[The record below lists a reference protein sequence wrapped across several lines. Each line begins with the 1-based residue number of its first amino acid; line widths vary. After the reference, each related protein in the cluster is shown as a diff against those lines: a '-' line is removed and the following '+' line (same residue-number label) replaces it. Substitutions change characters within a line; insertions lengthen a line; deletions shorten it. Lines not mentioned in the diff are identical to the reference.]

1 MLTCEATGSR
11 GSGER
16 GGRGNAAKLTF
27 VANLQPRTERA
38 RSISP
43 QKSSPI
49 NTPSPRSK
57 RRSAHLS
64 DSLKLQSPS
73 AAGEN
78 LVDAPADP
86 SPMALSSSPVKRN
99 EALSDAPEAKL
110 VDESMPSAKPSPLSW
125 QKRPNS
131 RAGRRPL
138 SMLAAQNATQRSLA
152 GVQEPASA
160 TEQNFSKD
168 QIAQALGS
176 KDPTWFRQTPD
187 RGAGSA
193 AYRRS
198 QVDDDRGLDMAS
210 NRAQLPGMTAETPKD
225 RPASR
230 HEVAS
235 PTNKGRLGSPVTL
248 NPPRQEVPA
257 EDKPPAEQA
266 VTSPTG
272 RTSPIRSAS
281 PTKGMGGFVQSAM
294 MKRSDS
300 VKRWSVTSPPGL
312 SRADSVAAN
321 RNSYERGS
329 SQAGSRPQSAVRNG
343 SPSQGSSRPTS
354 KHGEE
359 EAEQE
364 AASKSAANRDS
375 GSSSDRAPSREDD
388 AALPVSPTKTMDPRR
403 WSPTKSSWLEN
414 ALNKPDSPK
423 LPPKPAQSQP
433 AWMVELNKAK
443 AERASKSGADASR
456 LSGVAHK
463 HQVSIGGLMRQSTM
477 GETAKTN
484 PTGLGGIYSPP
495 STQTRPAF
503 GHQAKPSLVEKM
515 ESPVE
520 KSSGDEQASTTAERR
535 RPSVARPPQ
544 PQPKPKPG
552 TPPNK
557 DFRANLRQRSAAAD
571 APKNKEPEF
580 RNAFGNLRRATTQN
594 YVAPDELKSN
604 ILRGKAALNLTDGPR
619 KGEPKDEFKEAILKK
634 RDDFKKAQAGGK
646 GVSRSSSNADE
657 KPLPEGLVKRAE
669 LARSNSDAR
678 SETAAELT
686 LQDEPRNLGSP
697 RPLPEPTRTSSQSA
711 SSLTS
716 PSQTPPPCQS
726 SAPEKPG
733 RKPSQTDTVKP
744 ASEPEDA
751 PPRQR
756 ETSPEQKPQRAV
768 ASSGGGKLASRFN
781 PALAGMLARGPPAM
795 ATNGGSGSDGP
806 GSKQN
811 SGSDDMS
818 EPSAPG
824 PQLTHMTKGRARGP
838 RRKAPTGSSAAT
850 PATGSIEAAQS
861 AAPIARVSD
870 TPKSPEPAPSS
881 GTPRAT
887 EERAPPLPISKEPE
901 QTSPTSPANVEKEPE
916 APVSTRKKPAPLS
929 LQQRVAAQAAVRGQ
943 TGLGKPYAK
952 PSDGAVA
959 AEPASPLLLRKQVTS
974 PIANGESQAS
984 PPGQNEKG
992 SDEAS
997 QPSSPKK
1004 LDMKRVSKFFHDT
1017 PKGRSQPASPKES
1030 AGSTHQRTGSRS
1042 PTKLSERPLPE
1053 PLSSPD
1059 KGDRDSLPSMKDTAP
1074 RSSRPGSPL
1083 KSPRSSGEPVK
1094 DPSPT
1099 EAAAPRPKSR
1109 GASRPL
1115 SGIARGGT
1123 ASPMRSP
1130 TKQANEVSTLLTD
1143 FFGPPGPRK
1152 DMRVDTAEILM
1163 NRPPPGAKIASLGF
1177 HMFKIFGDGK
1187 KVPVSAQNER
1197 VLFEQEMYVC
1207 AHNFTNAAGKK
1218 VFEVY
1223 FWVGDEVP
1231 EATAED
1237 AQLFVQREARSLGG
1251 TLVKLRQGKETAEFL
1266 QALGGVVIVRRGSS
1280 NKYDSLAPNML
1291 CGRGHLGQVAFDEV
1305 DFAPA
1310 SLCSGFTYLIAQAGK
1325 CFLWKGKGSGVAE
1338 VSCARLVGMDLTLT
1352 GELVEYEDGA
1362 EPASFWDMFGDG
1374 GVKPHSAD
1382 HWRLKPNY
1390 DKYCSRLFCSD
1401 ADSTQQVSREYPRV
1415 FGASPPFTLARQ
1427 VLTFHPPP
1435 AQILEL
1441 SPFGQADLSPE
1452 SIYILDAFFE
1462 MYIVVGS
1469 RANAHYASFRNAL
1482 DFAQEYAILA
1492 AGIEDRPFVPVS
1504 TVVLEG
1510 TPRDLKRVFR
1520 KWDDVRSPTTSS
1532 GGPAAAARG
1541 SPLKRGR
1548 SLRVVTLTQ
1557 ALQALSE

>member
-1 MLTCEATGSR
+1 MSDEVSQFLEQVERLR
-11 GSGER
+11 GQQIEDDEVR
-16 GGRGNAAKLTF
+16 ARELEEFLAAKRERQ
-27 VANLQPRTERA
+27 ARREERA

-43 QKSSPI
+43 QKSSPV

-64 DSLKLQSPS
+64 DSLKLQSPT
-73 AAGEN
+73 AVRDTF
-78 LVDAPADP
+78 VDAPADAI
-86 SPMALSSSPVKRN
+86 PMALSSSPVKEN
-99 EALSDAPEAKL
+99 EAPGDAPEAKQ
-110 VDESMPSAKPSPLSW
+110 VDASTPSARSSPLSW
-125 QKRPNS
+125 QRRPNS
-131 RAGRRPL
+131 RAGARPL
-138 SMLAAQNATQRSLA
+138 SVLAAQNATQRSLA
-152 GVQEPASA
+152 GAQEPASA
-160 TEQNFSKD
+160 TEQAFSKD
-168 QIAQALGS
+168 QIAQSLGS
-176 KDPTWFRQTPD
+176 KDPAWFRQTAD
-187 RGAGSA
+187 RGHASA

-198 QVDDDRGLDMAS
+198 QVEDDDRLDMGPVK
-210 NRAQLPGMTAETPKD
+210 AQLPGMTAETPNE
-225 RPASR
+225 RPSSR
-230 HEVAS
+230 HDVTS
-235 PTNKGRLGSPVTL
+235 PTQGRLGSPVSL

-257 EDKPPAEQA
+257 DDKPLAEQA

-312 SRADSVAAN
+312 SRADS
-321 RNSYERGS
+321 
-329 SQAGSRPQSAVRNG
+329 SAMRNG
-343 SPSQGSSRPTS
+343 SPTQGSSRPTS

-364 AASKSAANRDS
+364 DASKTTADRDS
-375 GSSSDRAPSREDD
+375 TSGSDRAPSREDD

-423 LPPKPAQSQP
+423 LPPKPTQSQP

-443 AERASKSGADASR
+443 AERANKSGADASR
-456 LSGVAHK
+456 SPGLAHK
-463 HQVSIGGLMRQSTM
+463 HQVSIGGLMRQSPV

-495 STQTRPAF
+495 SNQSRPAF
-503 GHQAKPSLVEKM
+503 GNQAKPSHVDKTLTRDV
-515 ESPVE
+515 ESP
-520 KSSGDEQASTTAERR
+520 
-535 RPSVARPPQ
+535 
-544 PQPKPKPG
+544 PKPKPE

-557 DFRANLRQRSAAAD
+557 DFRANLRQRPAAAD
-571 APKNKEPEF
+571 APRNKEPEF

-594 YVAPDELKSN
+594 YVAPDELKNN

-619 KGEPKDEFKEAILKK
+619 KGERKDEFKEAILKK
-634 RDDFKKAQAGGK
+634 REDFKKAQAEGK

-669 LARSNSDAR
+669 LTRSNSDAK
-678 SETAAELT
+678 SETATETTA
-686 LQDEPRNLGSP
+686 QDERKMSASP
-697 RPLPEPTRTSSQSA
+697 RPLPELKRTSSQSA
-711 SSLTS
+711 SSLRS
-716 PSQTPPPCQS
+716 PNKTPPPFQS
-726 SAPEKPG
+726 PAPEKPG
-733 RKPSQTDTVKP
+733 RKLSDTDAVKP
-744 ASEPEDA
+744 TPESEDFPL
-751 PPRQR
+751 RQK
-756 ETSPEQKPQRAV
+756 ETNPDPKPQRAV
-768 ASSGGGKLASRFN
+768 ASGGGGKLAGRFN

-795 ATNGGSGSDGP
+795 ATNGGQGSNGSGP
-806 GSKQN
+806 KQS
-811 SGSDDMS
+811 SGGGDMS

-824 PQLTHMTKGRARGP
+824 PQLTHITKGRARGP
-838 RRKAPTGSSAAT
+838 RRKAPTGSSATT
-850 PATGSIEAAQS
+850 PAAASQS
-861 AAPIARVSD
+861 AAPTSEEPKRALPSGNPKAEEDR
-870 TPKSPEPAPSS
+870 KSPVS
-881 GTPRAT
+881 
-887 EERAPPLPISKEPE
+887 ISKEPE
-901 QTSPTSPANVEKEPE
+901 RASLISPAEVEKEQEP
-916 APVSTRKKPAPLS
+916 PVPAKKKPAPLS
-929 LQQRVAAQAAVRGQ
+929 IQQQVAAQAAVRGQ
-943 TGLGKPYAK
+943 IGLGEVEAK
-952 PSDGAVA
+952 TNNGTGTAG
-959 AEPASPLLLRKQVTS
+959 PASPLLLRQQTASPSTNAEGQVS
-974 PIANGESQAS
+974 PPSQAE
-984 PPGQNEKG
+984 QG
-992 SDEAS
+992 SEEAS
-997 QPSSPKK
+997 QPSSPRK
-1004 LDMKRVSKFFHDT
+1004 LD
-1017 PKGRSQPASPKES
+1017 ES
-1030 AGSTHQRTGSRS
+1030 TGSTHQRTRSRS
-1042 PTKLSERPLPE
+1042 PTKLPEQPLPE

-1059 KGDRDSLPSMKDTAP
+1059 KRDRDSLPSMKGTAS
-1074 RSSRPGSPL
+1074 RSSRPGSPI
-1083 KSPRSSGEPVK
+1083 KSPPGPEQPVNG
-1094 DPSPT
+1094 PSAA
-1099 EAAAPRPKSR
+1099 EATAPRPKSR
-1109 GASRPL
+1109 GAPRPL
-1115 SGIARGGT
+1115 SGITGGGLKSSPAI
-1123 ASPMRSP
+1123 ASPVRSP
-1130 TKQANEVSTLLTD
+1130 TKPVNEVSMLLSD

-1152 DMRVDTAEILM
+1152 EMRVDPAEILM
-1163 NRPPPGAKIASLGF
+1163 NRPPAGAKITSLGF

-1197 VLFEQEMYVC
+1197 DLFEQEMYVC

-1251 TLVKLRQGKETAEFL
+1251 TLVKLRQGKETAEFM

-1291 CGRGHLGQVAFDEV
+1291 CGRAYLGQVAFDEV

-1325 CFLWKGKGSGVAE
+1325 CFLWKGKGSDVAE

-1352 GELVEYEDGA
+1352 GEIVEYEDGA
-1362 EPASFWDMFGDG
+1362 EPASFWDLFGG
-1374 GVKPHSAD
+1374 GGPKPHSAD

-1401 ADSTQQVSREYPRV
+1401 ADSKQ
-1415 FGASPPFTLARQ
+1415 
-1427 VLTFHPPP
+1427 
-1435 AQILEL
+1435 QILEL
-1441 SPFGQADLSPE
+1441 SPFGQADLSPS

-1469 RANAHYASFRNAL
+1469 RANAQYASFRNAL

-1504 TVVLEG
+1504 SVVLEG
-1510 TPRDLKRVFR
+1510 IPRDLKRVFR
-1520 KWDDVRSPTTSS
+1520 KWDDARSPTATNNGT
-1532 GGPAAAARG
+1532 GGPDAAAAAAAAPG